1 MIINQHKQ
9 CTLEGCNNLAIYEKN
24 TVHIVILAVTKN
36 AQTKL
41 QAVKGRALE
50 YVGDMGLKQMMV
62 GNQVL
67 HSTSIHCKSLLVILL
82 NQYLCEV
89 QAHSSVQ

>member
-41 QAVKGRALE
+41 QAVKGRAFG
-50 YVGDMGLKQMMV
+50 VCWRHGAKANDGMQ
-62 GNQVL
+62 
-67 HSTSIHCKSLLVILL
+67 
-82 NQYLCEV
+82 
-89 QAHSSVQ
+89 SSVAFYKHSL